1 MNSIK
6 PLKELRKKQGG
17 FGLMQIAGGL
27 VVLGI
32 MSKSVLTMKNN
43 AAEKQE
49 FEALGTMIADYEK
62 AVALWIVDQGG
73 SALPATYTDTKWLKD
88 KSTCGYSSGGSKAYL
103 PCSFDFTNN
112 PWGKNPTTKITN
124 SAGITKANSQW
135 PTIQKNSTNRMAVG
149 AAQAAEKAEAISVG
163 DMAGIVSYSDNNA
176 GKITADVNV
185 NNSTSL
191 YVRRSGDTMT
201 GNLNMGSNSIDNVN
215 VLTAVTADFANNVRA
230 TSFIASDLVKA
241 KRGWFTNDVAVGGD
255 LSVND
260 IDASGSITVDSRVT
274 AANVYTGRLWDKDN
288 SSYYV
293 DPASVSKI
301 NGIIATGTSTISK
314 LNGNLQITATATK
327 GNSCSGTGR
336 LAVTTTGALLT
347 CQSGKWESAQSS
359 SSESGIKGV
368 LTPLKG
374 MTITCAVAGY
384 LVYGKVDSDG
394 VPWVKVASGSYQ
406 RGNYIGMTTVVSSR
420 YKTKSISVKLDATGI
435 AGSGVY
441 RNDEFYSYPVC
452 HKLWP

>member
-32 MSKSVLTMKNN
+32 MSNSVLTMQNN

-49 FEALGTMIADYEK
+49 FEALGTLIADYEK

-73 SALPATYTDTKWLKD
+73 AALPATYTDTKWLKD

-230 TSFIASDLVKA
+230 TSFIASDLSKA
-241 KRGWFTNDVAVGGD
+241 KRGWFTDDVTVGDDLEVGGD
-255 LSVND
+255 LTVHD
-260 IDASGSITVDSRVT
+260 IDAAGSIKTDYRVT
-274 AANVYTGRLWDKDN
+274 AANVYTGKLWDKDDTN
-288 SSYYV
+288 YYV
-293 DPASVSKI
+293 NPSSFSNMKSGNYSSSFRVDGS
-301 NGIIATGTSTISK
+301 STFNT
-314 LNGNLQITATATK
+314 LGGNLTLTK
-327 GNSCSGTGR
+327 IKTEESSCSEPTGSMAR
-336 LAVTTTGALLT
+336 TSQGVILS
-347 CQSGKWESAQSS
+347 CQSGKWKKGAGGSGAKITIHEKPDSGTVFTHDYCSPTAWYTGNTNKNLTCRVTPEGRKWTVAQS
-359 SSESGIKGV
+359 
-368 LTPLKG
+368 
-374 MTITCAVAGY
+374 
-384 LVYGKVDSDG
+384 
-394 VPWVKVASGSYQ
+394 
-406 RGNYIGMTTVVSSR
+406 RGWC
-420 YKTKSISVKLDATGI
+420 D
-435 AGSGVY
+435 
-441 RNDEFYSYPVC
+441 YSC
-452 HKLWP
+452 IDF